1 MASVTF
7 LKPEMREPLTVEVRS
22 QEKRTL
28 LSLLTQL
35 RLFDPCACDRERC
48 GECAVRVVP
57 RTHGREPRPVR
68 LGTYERTVLFEAGK
82 LSREQYE
89 AKLIPASPSLWRLAC
104 QYVVRYEEILVAV

>member
-1 MASVTF
+1 MGMVTF
-7 LKPEMREPLTVEVRS
+7 LKPNLREPLTVQVRS

-35 RLFDPCACDRERC
+35 KLFDYRDCDRECC
-48 GECAVRVVP
+48 GACAVKVVP
-57 RTHGREPRPVR
+57 LTHGRKPLPVH
-68 LGTYERTVLFEAGK
+68 LSGHERTVLFEAGK

-89 AKLIPASPSLWRLAC
+89 TELVQASPFLWRLPC

>member
-7 LKPEMREPLTVEVRS
+7 LKPDMREPLTVQVRS

-48 GECAVRVVP
+48 GECAVKVVP
-57 RTHGREPRPVR
+57 LAHGRKPLPVH
-68 LGTYERTVLFEAGK
+68 LSNYERTVLFEAGK